1 MYMYLIIEF
10 ELRFFYLNKCIL
22 LERLFVKRLSLDL
35 INGLGMKRI
44 FFVYINFNFFRIFYG
59 ILIYRRD
66 YK

>member
-22 LERLFVKRLSLDL
+22 LESLFVKRLSLDL